1 MKQNDNLVLIG
12 TYANAADAY
21 IAKGVLE
28 TNDIPAV
35 VNDANISTIYGG
47 LLPDLDAR
55 LYVRATDY
63 DKAKILL
70 SSDSNCDNTQYL
82 QPTQR
87 EKTVVKISQIV
98 IGVIVAVLIFI
109 FLFSRSVV

>member
-1 MKQNDNLVLIG
+1 MKQSDNLVLLG

-35 VNDANISTIYGG
+35 VNDVNISTIYGG

-55 LYVRATDY
+55 LYVRAVDY
-63 DKAKILL
+63 KKAIGLL
-70 SSDSNCDNTQYL
+70 AIGSNSNTESL
-82 QPTQR
+82 QPTPR
-87 EKTVVKISQIV
+87 EKAVVKISQIV
-98 IGVIVAVLIFI
+98 IGVILAALILIVLLYRARI
-109 FLFSRSVV
+109 